1 MVTLQDFRQARAKVT
16 VYQQGQIIR
25 ASVATAII
33 QNIEKL
39 KINSLKTQIVILVPR
54 FLSSSTGPRTGTWK
68 RGFIY
73 LFIIYLFIYRFA
85 QCTGERTIGHVAP
98 YLVHPPNPT
107 P

>member
-25 ASVATAII
+25 ASVATATI

-39 KINSLKTQIVILVPR
+39 KINSLKTQVVILVPR

-73 LFIIYLFIYRFA
+73 LLFIYLFIDSYNVQGRE
-85 QCTGERTIGHVAP
+85 Q
-98 YLVHPPNPT
+98 
-107 P
+107 